1 MESCQRLSF
10 SKVVPYCSYSVII
23 NLTLWRRHGI
33 YIWESIC
40 LCDRLPLL
48 PARRWFFGVC
58 LHAAA
63 APQTQLSPAI
73 KLKLPTASINNNVLI
88 NNFSRFPRWLETNS
102 RVYFAICHQK
112 LITIAAAVAMQKF
125 PLTQSNRDYLC
136 STRLDPLFWPQFCLR
151 SFSRFFLVLYNQ
163 KSIYSTHTKA
173 KYTNCKSLNTREDYT
188 RTPSSVVLMWSTI

>member
-1 MESCQRLSF
+1 MF
-10 SKVVPYCSYSVII
+10 SWKVVSVCHSQRSCSCYSYSVII

-33 YIWESIC
+33 YMRESIC

-88 NNFSRFPRWLETNS
+88 NYFSPFPRWLETNS

-112 LITIAAAVAMQKF
+112 LITRAPAVAIQKF

-136 STRLDPLFWPQFCLR
+136 STRLDR
-151 SFSRFFLVLYNQ
+151 RFFGLSFVCVHLVTFPCP
-163 KSIYSTHTKA
+163 I
-173 KYTNCKSLNTREDYT
+173 
-188 RTPSSVVLMWSTI
+188 